1 MMAITGQQDLESVFL
16 ALLETKTN
24 CKKES
29 SLYNTKPDAVLE
41 EELGWHSCMPEVRK
55 LLESLFVFH
64 SFVFR
69 S

>member
-1 MMAITGQQDLESVFL
+1 MMAITGQQDLESV
-16 ALLETKTN
+16 
-24 CKKES
+24 
-29 SLYNTKPDAVLE
+29 LYNTKPDAVLE

-55 LLESLFVFH
+55 LLESLVVLH